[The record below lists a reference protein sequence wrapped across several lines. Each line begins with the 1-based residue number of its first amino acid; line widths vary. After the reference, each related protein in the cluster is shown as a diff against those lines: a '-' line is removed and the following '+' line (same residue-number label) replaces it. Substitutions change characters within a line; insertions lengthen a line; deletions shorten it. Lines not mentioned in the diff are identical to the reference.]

1 MSIKYTSTEKHN
13 IKQYVKYKV
22 GDSKDIVDVLIISR
36 ASKALKKKKKKKK
49 KKLVQYKKRNQQHFK
64 LSQLGQN

>member
-36 ASKALKKKKKKKK
+36 ASKALKKKKKK
-49 KKLVQYKKRNQQHFK
+49 LVQYKKRNQQHFK

>member
-36 ASKALKKKKKKKK
+36 ASKALKKKRKKKKK
-49 KKLVQYKKRNQQHFK
+49 KIVQNKKRNQQHFN
-64 LSQLGQN
+64 LIQLGQN

>member
-49 KKLVQYKKRNQQHFK
+49 KLVQYKKRNQQHFK

>member
-22 GDSKDIVDVLIISR
+22 GDSKDILDVLIISR
-36 ASKALKKKKKKKK
+36 ASKALKKKKKKK

>member
-49 KKLVQYKKRNQQHFK
+49 LVQYKKLNQQHFK

>member
-22 GDSKDIVDVLIISR
+22 GDSKDIVDVLIISG
-36 ASKALKKKKKKKK
+36 ASKALKKKKKNWYNTKN
-49 KKLVQYKKRNQQHFK
+49 VTNNT
-64 LSQLGQN
+64 LS

>member
-22 GDSKDIVDVLIISR
+22 GDSKNIVDVLIISR

-49 KKLVQYKKRNQQHFK
+49 KKKNWYNTKNVTNNT
-64 LSQLGQN
+64 LS

>member
-13 IKQYVKYKV
+13 NKQYVKYKV

-36 ASKALKKKKKKKK
+36 ASKASKKTK

-64 LSQLGQN
+64 LSQLRQN

>member
-22 GDSKDIVDVLIISR
+22 GDSKDILDVLIISR

-49 KKLVQYKKRNQQHFK
+49 KNGTKQKK
-64 LSQLGQN
+64 

>member
-22 GDSKDIVDVLIISR
+22 GDSKNIVDVLIISR

-49 KKLVQYKKRNQQHFK
+49 KQNWYNTNNVTNNT
-64 LSQLGQN
+64 LS

>member
-49 KKLVQYKKRNQQHFK
+49 LAQYKKRNQQHFK